1 MKQFTM
7 RQFGFGENCYRR
19 DFVVEMPDDVDP
31 AMLSEDSLRRL
42 ADAAGAEWEYHDSY
56 GAIVPSD
63 HAVLNDG
70 VPSEGLPVIHYDESA
85 TAAVNTGIN
94 RSNSEGAQR

>member
-42 ADAAGAEWEYHDSY
+42 AD
-56 GAIVPSD
+56 
-63 HAVLNDG
+63 
-70 VPSEGLPVIHYDESA
+70 IHYDESA
-85 TAAVNTGIN
+85 TAAVNTGTD